1 MAQSSD
7 GVLISTLDAYR
18 ACEATHHALVD
29 DVGGIVSEFH
39 EQFVPAFA
47 ADALERLYGS
57 LYASYIHARL
67 SDSAQPIPHTWVG
80 YQHGEVVGVLLFR
93 VRFDQVLVATEMFH
107 LEQTIADAFCRA
119 LFDRYRQVHAVLF
132 NAVSLPRA
140 LTGWSLQYY
149 PFSENYVISLPND
162 MDGYLHALGKSTRK
176 TLRGYGNRLQRD
188 LPDLIWEVRQ
198 ADALRSDQLRALIRR
213 LQQFKR
219 DSMAARGKRAEL
231 SRRDMARILILC
243 RRSGLVGIAR
253 MGDQIC
259 GGSLACRIGD
269 NYVMLFSASDPA
281 LASYRLGILCCF
293 WSVCDCIRAG
303 GRECHL
309 LWGRYQYKT
318 QLLGEPH
325 PLLRLVIYRSIWRR
339 YLSPITVIS
348 MWFAACRYRVR
359 DWLLNRFSAQ
369 SWLGSQSFPRLRR
382 FVTWVAGWRTAM
394 AKATHGHGLD

>member
-18 ACEATHHALVD
+18 ACEATHRSLVD
-29 DVGGIVSEFH
+29 EVGGIVSEFH
-39 EQFVPAFA
+39 EQFVPEFA
-47 ADALERLYGS
+47 ADALELLYGS
-57 LYASYIHARL
+57 LYASYTHARL

-80 YQHGEVVGVLLFR
+80 YLHGDIVGVLLFR
-93 VRFDQVLVATEMFH
+93 VCFDRVLVATEMFH
-107 LEQTIADAFCRA
+107 LEQTIADAFCLA
-119 LFDRYRQVHAVLF
+119 LFDRYRQVHTIHF
-132 NAVSLPRA
+132 NAVSLPRP
-140 LTGWSLQYY
+140 LQGWSLQCY

-188 LPDLIWEVRQ
+188 LPDFIWEVRQ
-198 ADALRSDQLRALIRR
+198 ADALRSDQLRALIRQ

-253 MGDQIC
+253 IGDRIY

-269 NYVMLFSASDPA
+269 NYVMLLSASDPT

-339 YLSPITVIS
+339 YLSPVTLVS
-348 MWFAACRYRVR
+348 MYFAAWRYRIR
-359 DWLLNRFSAQ
+359 DWFLDQLSAE

-382 FVTWVAGWRTAM
+382 LANRAASWRTTI
-394 AKATHGHGLD
+394 AKAAHTHGLD